1 MNELPFSVSTDLLP
15 GCEVIRVEGELD
27 MLTAPE
33 LAAALN
39 SCNGS
44 GREVV
49 VDLSDVTF
57 IDSHGLHVLMGAR
70 PGGQH
75 VILVC
80 PDGNVSKL
88 FQIVQAT
95 GVLTIYKRLDDYLDS
110 LDTSRTSK
118 AAINEP

>member
-1 MNELPFSVSTDLLP
+1 MNELPFSVSKDLLP
-15 GCEVIRVEGELD
+15 GCELIRVEGELD

-33 LAAALN
+33 LAVAID

-49 VDLSDVTF
+49 VDLSGVSF
-57 IDSHGLHVLMGAR
+57 IDSHGLHVVMGAR

-80 PDGNVSKL
+80 PDGDVSRL
-88 FQIVQAT
+88 LQLVQAT
-95 GVLTIYKRLDDYLDS
+95 RVLTIYKRLDDYLDS
-110 LDTSRTSK
+110 LDNTRTSRAATS
-118 AAINEP
+118 